1 VKLKPQTLRVF
12 WGRALKTM
20 LTTRRF
26 LNLVAVCTVSGMLGA
41 ATAFADPNA
50 LGRELF
56 QLCAQCHGP
65 AGLGN
70 PETLAPAIAGQRES
84 YVKNQ
89 LDKFRSGARGMQF
102 DDIGGMRMRPMAL
115 TLHGEA
121 EVQAVAA
128 YVASLQPEKPPP
140 TLTGGDPAR
149 GQAQF
154 ALCMTCHGPNGGGNE
169 QLNTPALNHA
179 SDWYLL
185 RQLHNFR
192 SGVRGADPS
201 DAGGAMMRPM
211 AATLPDDQALLDVIA
226 YIMTLKPNPEVDAK

>member
-1 VKLKPQTLRVF
+1 MK
-12 WGRALKTM
+12 
-20 LTTRRF
+20 RF
-26 LNLVAVCTVSGMLGA
+26 LNLAVACIGSGLLVA
-41 ATAFADPNA
+41 ATAFADPND

-65 AGLGN
+65 AGMGN
-70 PETLAPAIAGQRES
+70 PETLAPAIAGQREW

-89 LDKFRSGARGMQF
+89 LEKFRSGVRGTHF

-115 TLHGEA
+115 TLQNEA
-121 EVQAVAA
+121 QVQAIAA
-128 YVASLQPEKPPP
+128 YVAGLPPGKPEP
-140 TLTGGDPAR
+140 TLSGGDPAR

-185 RQLHNFR
+185 TQLHNFR
-192 SGVRGADPS
+192 AGVRGADPS

-226 YIMTLKPNPEVDAK
+226 YIMTLTPDPASDAK

>member
-1 VKLKPQTLRVF
+1 
-12 WGRALKTM
+12 LKTAKR
-20 LTTRRF
+20 LI
-26 LNLVAVCTVSGMLGA
+26 LAVACVAGA
-41 ATAFADPNA
+41 VFGAPAAFADPSA

-70 PETLAPAIAGQRES
+70 PETLAPAIAGQREW

-89 LDKFRSGARGMQF
+89 LDKFRSGVRGMHF

-115 TLHGEA
+115 TLHNEA
-121 EVQAVAA
+121 EVQAIAA
-128 YVASLQPEKPPP
+128 YVANLPPEKPPE

-149 GQAQF
+149 GQAHF

-185 RQLHNFR
+185 TQLHNFR
-192 SGVRGADPS
+192 AGVRGADPR
-201 DAGGAMMRPM
+201 DTGGAMMRPM
-211 AATLPDDQALLDVIA
+211 AATLPDDQAMLDVIA
-226 YIMTLKPNPEVDAK
+226 YIMTLTPDPAVDAK